1 MRWDVLLDG
10 GFDDHRYHYHLIRS
24 VVKSNKV
31 GNSEWHLFEKRC
43 LLARRCF
50 LMSLEPE
57 RKTQG
62 MFEIAEIWI
71 INARQNTFLG
81 FLCGGLLSL

>member
-10 GFDDHRYHYHLIRS
+10 GFYDHRYHYHLIRS
-24 VVKSNKV
+24 AVKSNKV
-31 GNSEWHLFEKRC
+31 GNNEWHLFEKRC

-50 LMSLEPE
+50 LISLEPE
-57 RKTQG
+57 RKTQ
-62 MFEIAEIWI
+62 E
-71 INARQNTFLG
+71 QNTFLG